1 MTDLIHMLLSFR
13 SKLNYNHST
22 AFLCKNRLMQFNL
35 LIFHILLMFYS
46 RTVSHISWMCFT
58 EIRVK
63 TYLLKDQYLERHLPI
78 KMSQTLLVST
88 AGALVVTTVLGVTCH
103 CSPDFLLNSSSS
115 PSFVIFRVGFSA

>member
-1 MTDLIHMLLSFR
+1 
-13 SKLNYNHST
+13 
-22 AFLCKNRLMQFNL
+22 MQFNL

-78 KMSQTLLVST
+78 KMSQTLFVST
-88 AGALVVTTVLGVTCH
+88 AGALVVTTVYPVTAH
-103 CSPDFLLNSSSS
+103 PTFCSTAHQQCQQF
-115 PSFVIFRVGFSA
+115 IAR